1 MALPK
6 TKQNKNITISKTEFN
21 TISEFIFTFEQ
32 SENHLVCPVQKTSK
46 LNVKH
51 SIDASEKDI
60 IKNMVRTAINSL
72 TKEEQMN
79 LVKISSCSFYFDEYP
94 KDIQSKLK
102 TALTWFSGS
111 WYFHI
116 DQRTEIENEIIKEN
130 PVIARNIY
138 KFIG

>member
-1 MALPK
+1 M
-6 TKQNKNITISKTEFN
+6 KNITISKTEF
-21 TISEFIFTFEQ
+21 TTVTEFIFTFEQ
-32 SENHLVCPVQKTSK
+32 SENHLICPVQKRKT

-51 SIDASEKDI
+51 FIDASEKDI
-60 IKNMVRTAINSL
+60 IKNMVRTAINVL

-94 KDIQSKLK
+94 KEIQSKLK

-116 DQRTEIENEIIKEN
+116 DQRSVIENEIIKEN

-138 KFIG
+138 RFRG

>member
-1 MALPK
+1 M
-6 TKQNKNITISKTEFN
+6 KNITITKTEFN
-21 TISEFIFTFEQ
+21 TVTEFIFSFEQ
-32 SENHLVCPVQKTSK
+32 SENHLPSPVQKTVT

-60 IKNMVRTAINSL
+60 IKNMVRTAINVL

-94 KDIQSKLK
+94 KEIRSKLK
-102 TALTWFSGS
+102 TALTWFIGS

-116 DQRTEIENEIIKEN
+116 DKRSLIENELIKEN

-138 KFIG
+138 RLGG

>member
-1 MALPK
+1 MK
-6 TKQNKNITISKTEFN
+6 NINKNKTEFN
-21 TISEFIFTFEQ
+21 TITEFIFSFEQ
-32 SENHLVCPVQKTSK
+32 SENHLPSPIQKTAT

-51 SIDASEKDI
+51 SIGASEKDI
-60 IKNMVRTAINSL
+60 IKNMVRTAINVL

-94 KDIQSKLK
+94 KNIQSKLK
-102 TALTWFSGS
+102 TALTWFIGS

-116 DQRTEIENEIIKEN
+116 DQRSVIENELIKEN

-138 KFIG
+138 RFRG